1 MLNIGSDDIN
11 KRNYDNVNPEDLAQ
25 RIINNAKKCSSF
37 GVSFIATSSI
47 LMRKNVSINKTIKK
61 VSKEIS
67 SMCTENFFHFI
78 CNDMTDV
85 SMI

>member
-61 VSKEIS
+61 VTRRFPVCVQKI
-67 SMCTENFFHFI
+67 FFI
-78 CNDMTDV
+78 LYVMT
-85 SMI
+85 